1 VSQAALARAAGRP
14 AARALVGRLTP
25 YLLIAPVL
33 VILAVLLAYPLAVG
47 FYTSM
52 TSLRIG
58 RWNAAQFVGLDN
70 YVRVLTSGD
79 FFSAARVTFT
89 FGLMCVAA
97 EMPLGLGLAL
107 LLNREIRGIGLYRA
121 ICLIPIMVPN
131 IVSAL
136 VWRSMLDP
144 TGVINHILAP
154 LGFMNYPWLADPNT
168 VLFALLLIDVWMMT
182 PQVVILLLA
191 ALQGIPS
198 EIYEAAT
205 VDGAG
210 AWQRFRSVTF
220 PMILPFALVS
230 LMIRSIELIQVFDV
244 IFVTT
249 GGGPAN
255 ASKVLHMAAYRE
267 GFVDGYLG
275 NGMAYAFLLG
285 AIVLLVVLVVA
296 RRYLAAQAAAYGEA

>member
-1 VSQAALARAAGRP
+1 MSDATLARP
-14 AARALVGRLTP
+14 AARPGLRVGRHLTP

-33 VILAVLLAYPLAVG
+33 VVLAVLLAYPLAVG
-47 FYTSM
+47 LYTSL

-58 RWNAAQFVGLDN
+58 RWDQAQFVGLAN
-70 YVRVLTSGD
+70 YVRILESGD
-79 FFSAARVTFT
+79 FFTAGRITFT

-97 EMPLGLGLAL
+97 EMPIGLGLAL
-107 LLNREIRGIGLYRA
+107 LLNREVPGIGVYRA
-121 ICLIPIMVPN
+121 ICLIPLMVPN

-154 LGFMNYPWLADPNT
+154 LGFMNFTWLSDPNT
-168 VLFALLLIDVWMMT
+168 VLWGLLLIDVWMMT

-191 ALQGIPS
+191 ALQGIPR

-210 AWQRFRSVTF
+210 GWQRFTAITF

-249 GGGPAN
+249 AGGPAH
-255 ASKVLHMAAYRE
+255 ASRVLHMAAYRE

-275 NGMAYAFLLG
+275 NGMAYAFMLG
-285 AIVLLVVLVVA
+285 LTVLVVVLVVA

>member
-1 VSQAALARAAGRP
+1 LTDTTLARPGAPRSLRVP
-14 AARALVGRLTP
+14 RSFVP
-25 YLLIAPVL
+25 YLLIAPVFA
-33 VILAVLLAYPLAVG
+33 ILALLLAYPLANG
-47 FYTSM
+47 LYTSM

-58 RWNAAQFVGLDN
+58 RWDQAQFVGLDN
-70 YVRVLTSGD
+70 YVRILASGD
-79 FFSAARVTFT
+79 FFTAGRITFT
-89 FGLMCVAA
+89 FGLMCVAV

-107 LLNREIRGIGLYRA
+107 LLNREIKGIGIYRA

-154 LGFMNYPWLADPNT
+154 LGFMNFTWLADPNT
-168 VLFALLLIDVWMMT
+168 VLWALLLIDVWMMT
-182 PQVVILLLA
+182 PQVVILL
-191 ALQGIPS
+191 
-198 EIYEAAT
+198 
-205 VDGAG
+205 
-210 AWQRFRSVTF
+210 
-220 PMILPFALVS
+220 FALVS

-249 GGGPAN
+249 SGGPAH
-255 ASKVLHMAAYRE
+255 ASRVLHMAAYRE

-285 AIVLLVVLVVA
+285 LTVLIVVLLVA
-296 RRYLAAQAAAYGEA
+296 RRYLAAQASAYGES

>member
-1 VSQAALARAAGRP
+1 VSQASLARAAGRP
-14 AARALVGRLTP
+14 TARALAGRLTP

-33 VILAVLLAYPLAVG
+33 AILAVLLAYPLVVG

-52 TSLRIG
+52 TNLRIG
-58 RWNAAQFVGLDN
+58 RWDSAQFVGLDN
-70 YVRVLTSGD
+70 YVRVLSSGE
-79 FFSAARVTFT
+79 FFAALQVTFT
-89 FGLMCVAA
+89 FGAMCIAA

-107 LLNREIRGIGLYRA
+107 LLNREIRGIGAYRA

-154 LGFMNYPWLADPNT
+154 LGFMNFTWLADPNT
-168 VLFALLLIDVWMMT
+168 VLFGLLLIDIWMMT

-191 ALQGIPS
+191 ALQGIPA

-205 VDGAG
+205 VDGAS

-249 GGGPAN
+249 SGGPGN

-267 GFVDGYLG
+267 GFRDGYLG
-275 NGMAYAFLLG
+275 NGMAYAFLLAG
-285 AIVLLVVLVVA
+285 IVLAVVLIVA

>member
-1 VSQAALARAAGRP
+1 MSDATLIRP
-14 AARALVGRLTP
+14 AARPGLRVSRHLTP

-33 VILAVLLAYPLAVG
+33 LILAVLLAYPLAVG
-47 FYTSM
+47 LYTSL

-58 RWNAAQFVGLDN
+58 RWDQAQFIGLDN
-70 YVRVLTSGD
+70 YVRILESGD
-79 FFSAARVTFT
+79 FFTAGRITFT

-97 EMPLGLGLAL
+97 EMPIGLGLAL
-107 LLNREIRGIGLYRA
+107 LLNRELTGIGVYRA
-121 ICLIPIMVPN
+121 ICLIPLMVPN

-144 TGVINHILAP
+144 TGVINHILEP
-154 LGFMNYPWLADPNT
+154 FGFMNFTWLASPDT
-168 VLFALLLIDVWMMT
+168 VLWALLLIDVWMMT

-191 ALQGIPS
+191 ALQGIPK

-210 AWQRFRSVTF
+210 GWQRFTSITF

-249 GGGPAN
+249 SGGPAH
-255 ASKVLHMAAYRE
+255 ASRVLHMAAYRE

-275 NGMAYAFLLG
+275 SGMAYAFMLG
-285 AIVLLVVLVVA
+285 LTVLIVVLVVA
-296 RRYLAAQAAAYGEA
+296 RRYLAAQASAYGET

>member
-1 VSQAALARAAGRP
+1 LTDTTLARPEAPRSLRVP
-14 AARALVGRLTP
+14 RSFVP
-25 YLLIAPVL
+25 YLLIAPVFA
-33 VILAVLLAYPLAVG
+33 ILALLLAYPLANG
-47 FYTSM
+47 LYTSM

-58 RWNAAQFVGLDN
+58 RWDQAQFVGLDN
-70 YVRVLTSGD
+70 YVRILASGD
-79 FFSAARVTFT
+79 FFTAGRITFT
-89 FGLMCVAA
+89 FGLMCVAV

-107 LLNREIRGIGLYRA
+107 LLNREIKGIGIYRA

-154 LGFMNYPWLADPNT
+154 LGFMNFTWLADPNT
-168 VLFALLLIDVWMMT
+168 VLWALLLIDVWMMT

-191 ALQGIPS
+191 ALQGIPG
-198 EIYEAAT
+198 EIYEAAR
-205 VDGAG
+205 VDGADG
-210 AWQRFRSVTF
+210 WQRFKSITF

-249 GGGPAN
+249 SGGPAH
-255 ASKVLHMAAYRE
+255 ASRVLHMAAYRE

-285 AIVLLVVLVVA
+285 LTVLIVVLLVA
-296 RRYLAAQAAAYGEA
+296 RRYLAAQASAYGES